1 MKLTP
6 REFAEY
12 TDHDEDTLE
21 QTTKLKCTGRNVTSI
36 TGLDVCKRL
45 IRIDLS
51 NNNLTLVDP
60 IAACDSLRWLNVS
73 KNDITS
79 IKPLQSL
86 ESLEVLNVSQNK
98 LCGKV
103 GVGRM
108 RQLKALVLN
117 GNDIETVGGLE
128 KVTRL
133 ETLIISHN
141 SIRSF
146 GGWISQA
153 TSLQKLSASHNP
165 IEWDQGESC
174 VQGLSALV
182 HMKELR
188 LNHTGLRRVP
198 ACLASMKRLRIL
210 ELGSNRIESVQ
221 DVQALKALSS
231 IWQLNLKGNTVQS
244 IPNYQGTILS
254 LVSGIDV
261 LDTKRLRPKN
271 KKMEAKNLHLGVV
284 HRGEEEQQ
292 PPPKEPEQKHNDDS
306 VENEEEDVLSE
317 KEFTAP
323 LAKKMKKEKKKEK
336 EKKTSKKSTKKKTTH
351 TKRGKEALQAILQ
364 GGSRSLNRTV

>member
-12 TDHDEDTLE
+12 TDHDENTLE
-21 QTTKLKCTGRNVTSI
+21 QATKLKCTGKNVTSI

-73 KNDITS
+73 RNDITS
-79 IKPLQSL
+79 IKHLRSL

-117 GNDIETVGGLE
+117 GNNIETVGGLE

-174 VQGLSALV
+174 VQGLSTLV

-221 DVQALKALSS
+221 DVQALKALQS

-244 IPNYQGTILS
+244 IPNYQNTILS

-284 HRGEEEQQ
+284 HHGEGEEEK
-292 PPPKEPEQKHNDDS
+292 PNNNNVEKE
-306 VENEEEDVLSE
+306 EEEKEDVLSE

-323 LAKKMKKEKKKEK
+323 LAKKLKKEEKKKEK
-336 EKKTSKKSTKKKTTH
+336 KKKTSKKSEASATEKKTAH

-364 GGSRSLNRTV
+364 GGSRSLNTTV

>member
-12 TDHDEDTLE
+12 TEHDEDTLE
-21 QTTKLKCTGRNVTSI
+21 QATKLKCTGKNVTSI

-174 VQGLSALV
+174 VQGLSTLV

-221 DVQALKALSS
+221 DVQALKALQS

-244 IPNYQGTILS
+244 IPNYQSTILS
-254 LVSGIDV
+254 LISGIDV

-271 KKMEAKNLHLGVV
+271 KK
-284 HRGEEEQQ
+284 
-292 PPPKEPEQKHNDDS
+292 
-306 VENEEEDVLSE
+306 
-317 KEFTAP
+317 
-323 LAKKMKKEKKKEK
+323 
-336 EKKTSKKSTKKKTTH
+336 
-351 TKRGKEALQAILQ
+351 
-364 GGSRSLNRTV
+364 

>member
-1 MKLTP
+1 M
-6 REFAEY
+6 
-12 TDHDEDTLE
+12 
-21 QTTKLKCTGRNVTSI
+21 
-36 TGLDVCKRL
+36 CKRL

-174 VQGLSALV
+174 VQGLSTLV

-221 DVQALKALSS
+221 DVQALKALQS

-244 IPNYQGTILS
+244 IPNYQSTILS

-271 KKMEAKNLHLGVV
+271 KRMEAKNLHLGVV
-284 HRGEEEQQ
+284 HHGEEEEEAQ
-292 PPPKEPEQKHNDDS
+292 PEEKHNDGS
-306 VENEEEDVLSE
+306 VKEKEEEDVLSE

-323 LAKKMKKEKKKEK
+323 LAKKLKKEKKKK
-336 EKKTSKKSTKKKTTH
+336 EKKQKTSKKSEASATEKKTAH

-364 GGSRSLNRTV
+364 GGSRSLNTTV